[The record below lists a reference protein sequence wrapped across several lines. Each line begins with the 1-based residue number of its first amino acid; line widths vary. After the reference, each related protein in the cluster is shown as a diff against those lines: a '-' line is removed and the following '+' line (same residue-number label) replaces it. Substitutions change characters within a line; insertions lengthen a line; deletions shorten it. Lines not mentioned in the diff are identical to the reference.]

1 MKDLNK
7 KALIYSILGVI
18 SVLAVAFV
26 TDFLAPQNSFGEV
39 LRFSIPII
47 AGMIAG
53 ATIFFK
59 LKDESNIDFEE
70 IGDEA

>member
-7 KALIYSILGVI
+7 KALIYSVLGVI
-18 SVLAVAFV
+18 SVLIVAIG

-39 LRFSIPII
+39 LRFSMPII

-53 ATIFFK
+53 AVIFFK
-59 LKDESNIDFEE
+59 LKDESDIDFEE
-70 IGDEA
+70 IGEQE